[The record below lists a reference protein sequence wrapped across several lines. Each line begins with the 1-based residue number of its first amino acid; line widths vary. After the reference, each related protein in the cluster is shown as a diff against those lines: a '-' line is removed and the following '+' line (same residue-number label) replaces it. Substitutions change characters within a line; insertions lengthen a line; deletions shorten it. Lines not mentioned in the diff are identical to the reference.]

1 MSETA
6 PVVIVGAGHGGV
18 QAAASL
24 REEGYDGKIVL
35 LSAEPH
41 LPYQRPPLSKAFL
54 KREIGADAL
63 PLRGE
68 ACNRNRKM
76 KLPMEK
82 ECWFFFSLLSPKRNL
97 PYLLACRSMNSTLYY
112 TNSKTR
118 VQPKAALQ

>member
-41 LPYQRPPLSKAFL
+41 LPYQRPPLSLTHRRRRFL
-54 KREIGADAL
+54 RRFFLAAIVARGVADGAAQRSDGRRKFVT
-63 PLRGE
+63 PP
-68 ACNRNRKM
+68 ACWSR
-76 KLPMEK
+76 
-82 ECWFFFSLLSPKRNL
+82 
-97 PYLLACRSMNSTLYY
+97 RS
-112 TNSKTR
+112 R
-118 VQPKAALQ
+118 